1 MAKRNTEII
10 SIESKILTIRGQK
23 VMLDSDLAELYEV
36 ETRTLNQAVKRNKMR
51 FPAEF
56 MFRLTKEEWQNLKS
70 QIVISSWG
78 GRRKLPLVFTEHGVT
93 MLSSVLNS
101 PRAIQINIQV
111 IKAFIALRR
120 YVLTQKSETITNRI
134 GILEKVLLEYMD
146 KNDTRVDKIVQ
157 TINDMLTEEEKNIK
171 KIGFTKE

>member
-1 MAKRNTEII
+1 
-10 SIESKILTIRGQK
+10 
-23 VMLDSDLAELYEV
+23 MLDSDLAELYGV

-70 QIVISSWG
+70 QIATSSWG
-78 GRRKLPLVFTEHGVT
+78 SRRNFPYAFTEHGVT

-111 IKAFIALRR
+111 IKAFIALN
-120 YVLTQKSETITNRI
+120 KD
-134 GILEKVLLEYMD
+134 LLS
-146 KNDTRVDKIVQ
+146 
-157 TINDMLTEEEKNIK
+157 L
-171 KIGFTKE
+171 

>member
-1 MAKRNTEII
+1 MAKRKAELI
-10 SIESKILTIRGQK
+10 SIESKILTLRGQK
-23 VMLDSDLAELYEV
+23 VMLDSDLAELYGV
-36 ETRTLNQAVKRNKMR
+36 ETRTLNQAVKRNKTR

-101 PRAIQINIQV
+101 PRAIQINIQI

-134 GILEKVLLEYMD
+134 GILEKALLEYMD
-146 KNDTRVDKIVQ
+146 KNDTRVDEIVQ
-157 TINDMLTEEEKNIK
+157 TINDMLTEEEKDIK

>member
-1 MAKRNTEII
+1 MAKRKTEII

-23 VMLDSDLAELYEV
+23 VMLDSDLAELYGV

-51 FPAEF
+51 FPLEF

-134 GILEKVLLEYMD
+134 GILEKVLLQYMD

-157 TINDMLTEEEKNIK
+157 TINDMLTEEEKDIK
-171 KIGFTKE
+171 KIGFTRE